1 MSKANEALE
10 CQHRWEEVPDKLVYK
25 CARCGAFMV
34 KFK

>member
-1 MSKANEALE
+1 MIE

-34 KFK
+34 IFK

>member
-1 MSKANEALE
+1 MTE

-34 KFK
+34 ICK